1 MKKEAPVTKLQEST
15 GEEESK
21 KIEQLKEASDSEGEE
36 KKEQIEEEEKK
47 EEQIPKEEMDGRVL
61 EAFYRS
67 LIETVKDEDLP
78 LEPSHYLR
86 DYFSEFACD
95 EFQISLK
102 GSSYKK
108 IGKLLESAAADG
120 LIKYEMTK

>member
-1 MKKEAPVTKLQEST
+1 
-15 GEEESK
+15 
-21 KIEQLKEASDSEGEE
+21 
-36 KKEQIEEEEKK
+36 
-47 EEQIPKEEMDGRVL
+47 MDGRIL

-86 DYFSEFACD
+86 DYFSEFVCD
-95 EFQISLK
+95 EFQITLK

-108 IGKLLESAAADG
+108 IGKLLESVAADG